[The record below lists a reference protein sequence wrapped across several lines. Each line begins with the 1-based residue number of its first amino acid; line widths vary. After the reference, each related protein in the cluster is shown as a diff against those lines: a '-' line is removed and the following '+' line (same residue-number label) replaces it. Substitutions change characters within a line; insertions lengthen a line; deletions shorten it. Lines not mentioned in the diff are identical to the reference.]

1 MVTGHRDS
9 QVDRASGIGPTGA
22 PALPSVSCLG
32 AETPEVWEGPG
43 RTGVG
48 WGGSA
53 YRGGAGGENVITRS
67 SLLKV
72 RHRLVGT
79 EFMGEGVTVG
89 RGWAG
94 ARRPPRS
101 VPQSSTRSPWPQGRE
116 ATDKYNTDPLPTPI
130 AWRGGRR
137 GDPES
142 EDKGQV
148 GGHTGEARKADVTR
162 RQPVAVVTAFASGQA
177 RLFSPWPRGQG
188 PLLPGPPVSQTNPAP
203 PLSPSQNLCTHL
215 SLLQQGPGPSPT
227 TKVDKWMHGW
237 TE

>member
-1 MVTGHRDS
+1 M
-9 QVDRASGIGPTGA
+9 
-22 PALPSVSCLG
+22 
-32 AETPEVWEGPG
+32 WEGPG

-116 ATDKYNTDPLPTPI
+116 ATDKYNTDPLPTPT

-177 RLFSPWPRGQG
+177 RLFSPWPRGRG
-188 PLLPGPPVSQTNPAP
+188 PLLPGPPISQTNPAP
-203 PLSPSQNLCTHL
+203 PRRFLHPRISAHISRSCSKGQAPPPQPRWTNGCTDGQSDGLSTFAKS
-215 SLLQQGPGPSPT
+215 
-227 TKVDKWMHGW
+227 
-237 TE
+237 